1 VNDLVPVPSTDD
13 GAAFK
18 PLYTTHVTVS
28 GGGSAHGRAT
38 GTARSSDGALDL
50 ELRTPQ
56 ELGGHA
62 TGPNP
67 EQLFAAGFAAS
78 LHGAL
83 SLTARQHSL
92 DPTSITV
99 EATVA
104 LGRDPADGGYLLQ
117 ANLVVNWPEV
127 ARETATRLL
136 TKATALCPYAK
147 MTSQGIPAT
156 IILSLCHIEAG
167 ISTDSRQLLNGMWG
181 VA

>member
-1 VNDLVPVPSTDD
+1 VNVPAHDY
-13 GAAFK
+13 GAAFE
-18 PLYTTHVTVS
+18 PLYTTHVIVS

-50 ELRTPQ
+50 ELRTPR
-56 ELGGHA
+56 ELGGDA

-92 DPTSITV
+92 DPTSIMV

-104 LGRDPADGGYLLQ
+104 LGRDPADGGYLIQ
-117 ANLVVNWPEV
+117 AGLLVNWPGV

-147 MTSQGIPAT
+147 MTTQGIRAT
-156 IILSLCHIEAG
+156 IGLA
-167 ISTDSRQLLNGMWG
+167 
-181 VA
+181 

>member
-1 VNDLVPVPSTDD
+1 VNDPVPAPSTGD
-13 GAAFK
+13 GVAFK

-38 GTARSSDGALDL
+38 GTARTSDGSFNL

-56 ELGGHA
+56 ELGGEA

-83 SLTARQHSL
+83 SLTARQHAL

-104 LGRDPADGGYLLQ
+104 LGCDAADGGYLLQ
-117 ANLVVNWPEV
+117 ADLVVKWPGI

-156 IILSLCHIEAG
+156 ISLA
-167 ISTDSRQLLNGMWG
+167 S
-181 VA
+181 